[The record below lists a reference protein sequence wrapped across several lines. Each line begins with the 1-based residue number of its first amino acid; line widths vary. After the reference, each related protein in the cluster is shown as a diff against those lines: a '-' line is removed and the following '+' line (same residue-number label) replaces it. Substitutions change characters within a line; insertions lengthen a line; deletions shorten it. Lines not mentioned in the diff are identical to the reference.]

1 MGGCSHRARPVA
13 TFAATPRRLVLPYP
27 GFTKLDVHWT
37 PEAPLTGAEGTV
49 RVFVHLLS
57 APGEVAR
64 TFDQALPAR
73 WRVGQEI
80 DDEIDLY
87 QSALGPPLPPGNYRL
102 SIGLYDES
110 GRRWHLAGGESL
122 GREEYLA
129 ALVEVPPAGT
139 KSLAFTFSGDWS
151 TPEQGGDLQILARR
165 WLEGKGEIGIERLTA
180 PATVLLGFEIPAAT
194 PGHDRLVFDGRS
206 TAPTLFI
213 DSNCNGPQVSV
224 SGHGLQW
231 VRYEVEPAA
240 HGVCVLELTTNFKL
254 VPNDGSPERSIALGA
269 LALAPSVESEASV
282 AEK

>member
-1 MGGCSHRARPVA
+1 MA
-13 TFAATPRRLVLPYP
+13 TFASAPHRLVLPYP
-27 GFTKLDVHWT
+27 GFTKLEVRWT
-37 PEAPLTGAEGTV
+37 PKAPLTGAEGTV

-57 APGEVAR
+57 APGEIAR
-64 TFDQALPAR
+64 TFDHVLPAR

-110 GRRWHLAGGESL
+110 GRRWHLAGGEPV

-139 KSLAFTFSGDWS
+139 KSPAFTFTGDWS
-151 TPEQGGDLQILARR
+151 TPEHGGDRQILARR
-165 WLEGKGEIGIERLTA
+165 WLQGKGEIGIEKLTA
-180 PATVLLGFEIPAAT
+180 PATVLVGFEIPAAT
-194 PGHDRLVFDGRS
+194 PGHDRMVFDGRS

-213 DSNCNGPQVSV
+213 ESSCNGPQVSV

-231 VRYEVEPAA
+231 VHYAVEPAG
-240 HGVCVLELTTNFKL
+240 HGGCILELTTNFKL

-269 LALAPSVESEASV
+269 LALAPRVDSETGMP
-282 AEK
+282 EK